1 MATKT
6 TGSGRAP
13 GLETWNP
20 NIKAP
25 GINKGTGAYFRGDIA
40 GEGDYTQMNDAI
52 QSSILQASKD
62 VGKAFKTNENDP
74 SNPSG
79 KGSLLSNKRGDGP
92 EAADADMTVGK
103 ISSVFTENTTAALD
117 NIVGEVA
124 AEETRGRAF
133 RRTNKNKPVTFK
145 HLTRKGKIKAN
156 KRADEIGGFNASI
169 KDQIEN
175 GWISANPGEI
185 DWGNWG
191 KHKNAHSF
199 FSHLI
204 HGDANI
210 KYEQKNGTTVAT
222 WMEGNTKKTI
232 TKTELDVAR
241 DMWGSNKEG
250 VASYEARYKKD
261 GALIAKNFT
270 ATQNLVK
277 SGQLSQDEADTDMNT
292 RIEKAVQDN
301 NTFEDRQYI
310 WNNVLA
316 NTNMFQG
323 ARTAEYDPEATLTYI
338 DKEGKQQSL
347 LHKDIVDNYK
357 EAKLREYAGFPPKAQ
372 MKPETKNNNNNNNSS
387 SGGGNERVFNDIM
400 MLSRAKLEKID
411 LVQTLKNDLIEGS
424 ALDKSF
430 FPSKASVK
438 DSVEREEYNTLKEA
452 WNRRADKEKPN
463 RSASSLPSKTLQ
475 DVVEFGLKEQD
486 ENGNVNWDNYSGS
499 SSSSFNTE
507 NEDFDNVWNS
517 WKDLYADEFGSKV
530 SNEEV
535 KKEFD
540 AIIDMTG
547 GKIGGEDVDPD
558 NPAEVSQNKK
568 GETVITFYTKK
579 GSESLEPQKFNVSTD
594 RGRRNMYAALTQGTD
609 AKYNVN
615 DAAFTA
621 MYNEYLKKIK

>member
-6 TGSGRAP
+6 T

-25 GINKGTGAYFRGDIA
+25 GINKGTGAYFRGDVA
-40 GEGDYTQMNDAI
+40 EEPDYTQMNDAI
-52 QSSILQASKD
+52 QSSILQATKD
-62 VGKAFKTNENDP
+62 VGRALHVYENDP
-74 SNPSG
+74 SNPNG
-79 KGSLLSNKRGDGP
+79 KGSLLKNKGNDG
-92 EAADADMTVGK
+92 ETAADIDMTVGK
-103 ISSVFTENTTAALD
+103 ISSTFTTNTTASLD

-124 AEETRGRAF
+124 DEETRGRAF

-145 HLTRKGKIKAN
+145 HLTRKGKIEAN
-156 KRADEIGGFNASI
+156 KRANEIGGFNASI
-169 KDQIEN
+169 KDQIET
-175 GWISANPGEI
+175 GWIGANPSEI

-191 KHKNAHSF
+191 KHTNAQDF

-204 HGDANI
+204 YGDANI

-222 WMEGNTKKTI
+222 WMDGNTKKTI
-232 TKTELDVAR
+232 TKTELDVAK
-241 DMWGSNKEG
+241 DMWGSNKAG
-250 VASYEARYKKD
+250 VASYEERYKKD
-261 GALIAKNFT
+261 GALVAKNFT

-277 SGQLSQDEADTDMNT
+277 SGQLSQDEADTDMNA
-292 RIEKAVQDN
+292 RIEKAVKDN

-316 NTNMFQG
+316 NTRMFQG
-323 ARTAEYDPEATLTYI
+323 ARTAAYDPEATLTYM
-338 DKEGKQQSL
+338 DENGVEQSL
-347 LHKDIVDNYK
+347 LHKDIVNNYK

-372 MKPETKNNNNNNNSS
+372 MKPETNNNNNNNNSS

-400 MLSRAKLEKID
+400 QLSRAKLEKID
-411 LVQTLKNDLIEGS
+411 LVQTLKNDLNKGS

-430 FPSKASVK
+430 FPSKTSK
-438 DSVEREEYNTLKEA
+438 EDSLEREEYNTLKEA
-452 WNRRADKEKPN
+452 WNRRADREKPN
-463 RSASSLPSKTLQ
+463 RTASILPSKTLQ

-499 SSSSFNTE
+499 SSSALNTK
-507 NEDFDNVWNS
+507 NKDFDNVWNA

-547 GKIGGEDVDPD
+547 GKIGGGEVDPD
-558 NPAEVSQNKK
+558 NPPKVSQNKK
-568 GETVITFYTKK
+568 GQTEITFYTKK
-579 GSESLEPQKFNVSTD
+579 GSESLEPKKFNVSTD
-594 RGRRNMYAALTQGTD
+594 RGRRNMYAALTQGSD
-609 AKYNVN
+609 AKYNAN

>member
-25 GINKGTGAYFRGDIA
+25 GINKGTGAYFRGDVA
-40 GEGDYTQMNDAI
+40 EEPDYTQMNDAI
-52 QSSILQASKD
+52 QSSILQATKD
-62 VGKAFKTNENDP
+62 VGKALNTYENDP
-74 SNPSG
+74 SNPNG
-79 KGSLLSNKRGDGP
+79 KGSLLKNKPNDG
-92 EAADADMTVGK
+92 ETAADTDMTIGK
-103 ISSVFTENTTAALD
+103 ISSVTTEDTQAALD
-117 NIVGEVA
+117 NVINEVA

-156 KRADEIGGFNASI
+156 KRADEIGGFTASI
-169 KDQIEN
+169 KDQIQN
-175 GWISANPGEI
+175 GWIGADPGEI

-191 KHKNAHSF
+191 KHKNAQSF

-204 HGDANI
+204 HGDASI

-316 NTNMFQG
+316 NTRMFQD
-323 ARTAEYDPEATLTYI
+323 ARTTEYDPEATLTYI
-338 DKEGKQQSL
+338 DKEGNPQSL

-372 MKPETKNNNNNNNSS
+372 MKPETNNNNNNSTGSGFSETSNPKIFNEIMQMS
-387 SGGGNERVFNDIM
+387 SYEM
-400 MLSRAKLEKID
+400 EKLPFI
-411 LVQTLKNDLIEGS
+411 
-424 ALDKSF
+424 
-430 FPSKASVK
+430 
-438 DSVEREEYNTLKEA
+438 
-452 WNRRADKEKPN
+452 
-463 RSASSLPSKTLQ
+463 KTLQ
-475 DVVEFGLKEQD
+475 DRENIDPSLLPSKLAEKGSVERQEFEQLKNAYNGNLSDSKLKEIVNWGVENTKFD
-486 ENGNVNWDNYSGS
+486 ENGNLIGLNWDNYNGNWKKDSKKVFEKWQELYSDSLGS
-499 SSSSFNTE
+499 Q
-507 NEDFDNVWNS
+507 V
-517 WKDLYADEFGSKV
+517 KDESKREEFANLISRGGYELRSKV
-530 SNEEV
+530 
-535 KKEFD
+535 
-540 AIIDMTG
+540 IDY
-547 GKIGGEDVDPD
+547 D
-558 NPAEVSQNKK
+558 NPPQITQDKD
-568 GETVITFYTKK
+568 GTVITFYTKK
-579 GSESLEPQKFNVSTD
+579 GEDGLESESFPISTEN
-594 RGRRNMYAALTQGTD
+594 GRRALYQALTNATD
-609 AKYNVN
+609 AKFNQTEA
-615 DAAFTA
+615 DFTA
-621 MYNEYLKKIK
+621 MLKAYMEENKK

>member
-25 GINKGTGAYFRGDIA
+25 GINKGTGAYFRGDVA
-40 GEGDYTQMNDAI
+40 EEPDYTQMNDAI
-52 QSSILQASKD
+52 QSSILQATKD
-62 VGKAFKTNENDP
+62 VGKALKTWENDP

-79 KGSLLSNKRGDGP
+79 KGGLLSNKSGDG
-92 EAADADMTVGK
+92 ETAADTDMTVGK
-103 ISSVFTENTTAALD
+103 ISSVFTENTTKSLD

-145 HLTRKGKIKAN
+145 HLTRKGKIEAN
-156 KRADEIGGFNASI
+156 KRANEIGGFNASI
-169 KDQIEN
+169 KDQIET
-175 GWISANPGEI
+175 GWVSANSGEI

-191 KHKNAHSF
+191 NHTNAQDF
-199 FSHLI
+199 FRHLI

-210 KYEQKNGTTVAT
+210 KYEQENGTTVAT
-222 WMEGNTKKTI
+222 WMDGNNKKRI
-232 TKTELDVAR
+232 TKTELDVAK

-261 GALIAKNFT
+261 GELVAKNFT

-277 SGQLSQDEADTDMNT
+277 SGQLSQDEADADMNA

-301 NTFEDRQYI
+301 NTFEDREYA

-316 NTNMFQG
+316 NTKMFQG
-323 ARTAEYDPEATLTYI
+323 ARTAKYNPESTLTYI
-338 DKEGKQQSL
+338 DKDGVEQSL

-372 MKPETKNNNNNNNSS
+372 MKPETNNNNNNNGSS

-400 MLSRAKLEKID
+400 MLSRAQLEKID
-411 LVQTLKNDLIEGS
+411 LVQTLKNDLSEGG
-424 ALDKSF
+424 AIDKSF
-430 FPSKASVK
+430 FPSKASEK
-438 DSVEREEYNTLKEA
+438 DSVQREEYNTLKEA
-452 WNRRADKEKPN
+452 WNRRAE
-463 RSASSLPSKTLQ
+463 SSSSLPSKTLQ

-486 ENGNVNWDNYSGS
+486 ENGDVNWDNYSGAS
-499 SSSSFNTE
+499 SSAFNTE
-507 NEDFDNVWNS
+507 NEDFDNVWNA
-517 WKDLYADEFGSKV
+517 WKDLYADEFGAKV
-530 SNEEV
+530 SNEQV
-535 KKEFD
+535 KEEFD
-540 AIIDMTG
+540 EIIDMTG
-547 GKIGGEDVDPD
+547 GKIGGQDVDPD
-558 NPAEVSQNKK
+558 NPPIVTQNEK
-568 GETVITFYTKK
+568 GETEITFYTKK

-621 MYNEYLKKIK
+621 MYNEYLKKNK